1 MNTIADTQPESIMID
16 GVPLKEQLA
25 KAERKKKITAFLL
38 VSPLLAFILFTFILP
53 IGSMLFRSVDN
64 PRMTELAPRLVANLN
79 QWDEKEI
86 PGEATFQILF
96 EELQENIKNGSIG
109 KIATHVNY
117 SLTGARSMIVKSKR
131 KFKKI
136 SGPPYKEQIIEAE
149 PRWGELKTWQ
159 VIKQVSDPTTS
170 AYFLNA
176 VDKGYDLDG
185 NIISQPEEK
194 QIYVKLFLRTL
205 WISTLV
211 MLLTLILG
219 YPIAYLISTTP
230 PRISNLLIIM
240 VLLPFWTSLLVRTTS
255 WIVLLQTQGVLN
267 DIMVWIGLVSE
278 EGRIQMIYNLNGTLV
293 AMTQILLPFMVLPM
307 YSVMKTIPLSQLR
320 ASQSLGA
327 TPFRTFFKIFWPQSI
342 PGIGAGGLL
351 VFVLSVGYYIT
362 PALVGGASGQMISN
376 QIAFHM
382 RSSLNW
388 GLAAAMDTILLAGVM
403 VLYWLY
409 DRIVGI
415 DNMKLG

>member
-1 MNTIADTQPESIMID
+1 MTTMTRSENELILID
-16 GVPLKEQLA
+16 GVPLKDQLA
-25 KAERKKKITAFLL
+25 KAERRKKITAFLL
-38 VSPLLAFILFTFILP
+38 VAPLLAFIIFTFIIP
-53 IGSMLFRSVDN
+53 IGNMLTRSVEN
-64 PRMTELAPRLVANLN
+64 PRMIELMPNLVAALDE
-79 QWDEKEI
+79 WDGQDVPSEEI
-86 PGEATFQILF
+86 FAIAFD
-96 EELQENIKNGSIG
+96 ELKKNIETNDLG

-136 SGPPYKEQIIEAE
+136 TGPPYKEAMIKADK
-149 PRWGELKTWQ
+149 RWGELKTWQ
-159 VIKQVSDPTTS
+159 VIKQVSDPITS
-170 AYFLNA
+170 QYFLNA
-176 VDKGYDLDG
+176 IDKKRDVDGTIVDEA
-185 NIISQPEEK
+185 EEK
-194 QIYVKLFLRTL
+194 QIYVTLFIRTL
-205 WISTLV
+205 WVSALV
-211 MLLTLILG
+211 TLLTLILG

-267 DIMVWIGLVSE
+267 DIMVWAGIVTE

-307 YSVMKTIPLSQLR
+307 YSVMKTIPLSQMR

-327 TPFRTFFKIFWPQSI
+327 NPFITFFKIFWPQSI

-351 VFVLSVGYYIT
+351 VFVLAVGYFIT
-362 PALVGGASGQMISN
+362 PALVGGSSGQMISN

-388 GLAAAMDTILLAGVM
+388 GLAAALGTIMLAGVL
-403 VLYWLY
+403 VLYWIY
-409 DRIVGI
+409 DKIVGI

>member
-1 MNTIADTQPESIMID
+1 MIN

-25 KAERKKKITAFLL
+25 KAERKKRITAFLL
-38 VSPLLAFILFTFILP
+38 VAPLLAFIIFTFVIP
-53 IGSMLFRSVDN
+53 IGNMLFRSVDN
-64 PRMTELAPRLVANLN
+64 PRMVELMPRTTEVLKE
-79 QWDEKEI
+79 WDGQEL
-86 PGEATFQILF
+86 PDEATYQILH
-96 EELQENIKNGSIG
+96 EELTALIESNDIG

-117 SLTGARSMIVKSKR
+117 NMSGARSMLMKSKR
-131 KFKKI
+131 KFRKFDDSLSIK
-136 SGPPYKEQIIEAE
+136 QNLIEADK
-149 PRWGELKTWQ
+149 RWGEMKTWHTF
-159 VIKQVSDPTTS
+159 KAVSDPITS

-176 VDKGYDLDG
+176 LDRKYDNDY
-185 NIISQPEEK
+185 NIVQQPEEK
-194 QIYVKLFLRTL
+194 QIYVTLFLRTL
-205 WISTLV
+205 WISLLV
-211 MLLTLILG
+211 TLLTLVLG

-267 DIMVWIGLVSE
+267 DIMVWAGIVSD

-362 PALVGGASGQMISN
+362 PALVGGSSGQMISN

-388 GLAAAMDTILLAGVM
+388 GLAAAMGTIMLIAVLLM
-403 VLYWLY
+403 YWLY
-409 DRIVGI
+409 DKIVGI

>member
-1 MNTIADTQPESIMID
+1 MNTIAENEPEMIMID
-16 GVPLKEQLA
+16 GLPLKEQLA
-25 KAERKKKITAFLL
+25 KAEKKKKITAFLL
-38 VSPLLAFILFTFILP
+38 VAPLLAFIIFTFIIP

-64 PRMTELAPRLVANLN
+64 PRMTDLMPILVADLE
-79 QWDEKEI
+79 QWEGKEV
-86 PGEATFQILF
+86 PGEATFEILF
-96 EELQENIKNGSIG
+96 HELQTNIERGDIG

-117 SLTGARSMIVKSKR
+117 SLAGARSMIVKSKR
-131 KFKKI
+131 KLKHI
-136 SGPPYKEQIIEAE
+136 TGAPYKEQMIEAE
-149 PRWGELKTWQ
+149 PKWGNLVTWQ
-159 VIKQVSDPTTS
+159 TIKQVSDPITS

-176 VDKGYDLDG
+176 IDKGYDLEG
-185 NIISQPEEK
+185 NIVSKPEEK
-194 QIYVKLFLRTL
+194 RIYVTLFIRTL
-205 WISTLV
+205 WISALI

-267 DIMVWIGLVSE
+267 DIMVWIGIISE

-388 GLAAAMDTILLAGVM
+388 GLAAAMGTILLVCVM
-403 VLYWLY
+403 LLYYIY
-409 DRIVGI
+409 DRVVGI

>member
-1 MNTIADTQPESIMID
+1 MID
-16 GVPLKEQLA
+16 GVPLKDQLA
-25 KAERKKKITAFLL
+25 KAERRKRITAFLL
-38 VSPLLAFILFTFILP
+38 AAPLLAFIIFTFVIP
-53 IGSMLFRSVDN
+53 ITSMLLRSVEN
-64 PRMTELAPRLVANLN
+64 PRMTDLAPNLVKELD
-79 QWDEKEI
+79 QWDGRDV
-86 PGEATFQILF
+86 PGEASFEVLF
-96 EELQENIKNGSIG
+96 NEIQANIERGDIG

-117 SLTGARSMIVKSKR
+117 SMAGARSMFVKSKR
-131 KFKKI
+131 LLKHI
-136 SGPPYKEQIIEAE
+136 EGPPYKEQMIEAE
-149 PRWGELKTWQ
+149 PRWGEMLTWQ
-159 VIKQVSDPTTS
+159 SMKQVSDPLTTG
-170 AYFLNA
+170 YFLNA
-176 VDKGYDLDG
+176 VDRAYDFDG
-185 NIISQPEEK
+185 NVIQQPEEK
-194 QIYVKLFLRTL
+194 RIYVTLFIRTL
-205 WISTLV
+205 WIATLIT
-211 MLLTLILG
+211 LLTLILG

-267 DIMVWIGLVSE
+267 DIMVWAGILSE
-278 EGRIQMIYNLNGTLV
+278 DGRIQMIYNLNGTLV

-307 YSVMKTIPLSQLR
+307 YSVMKTIPLTQLR

-388 GLAAAMDTILLAGVM
+388 GLAAAMGTILLVSVM
-403 VLYWLY
+403 ILYWVY